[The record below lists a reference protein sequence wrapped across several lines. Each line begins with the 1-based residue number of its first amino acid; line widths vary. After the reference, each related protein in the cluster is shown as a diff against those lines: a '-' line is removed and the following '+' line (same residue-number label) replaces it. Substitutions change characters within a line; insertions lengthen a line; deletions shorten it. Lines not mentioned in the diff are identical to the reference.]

1 MSQFWTQFRNCR
13 HIEIDTS
20 ARTHSLQL
28 FESVTDGDELL
39 AEKLADP
46 VEVVDRA
53 VKTGGNV
60 AGAEN
65 ALGMY
70 ETFKEKEK
78 VVSPTFLDSCG
89 SFQIAAVVGKYHHQG
104 EQVHC

>member
-1 MSQFWTQFRNCR
+1 MSQFWTQFRSR

-28 FESVTDGDELL
+28 FESVTDGDKLL

-65 ALGMY
+65 ALRMY
-70 ETFKEKEK
+70 EAFKEKETK
-78 VVSPTFLDSCG
+78 RLDFLRPYKINFLG
-89 SFQIAAVVGKYHHQG
+89 FI
-104 EQVHC
+104 